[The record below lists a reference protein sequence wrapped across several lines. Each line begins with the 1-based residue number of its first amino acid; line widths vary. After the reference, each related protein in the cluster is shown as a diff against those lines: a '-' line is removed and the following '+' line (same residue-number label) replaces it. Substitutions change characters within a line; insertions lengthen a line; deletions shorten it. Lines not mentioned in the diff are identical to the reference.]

1 MADGTISSFRQKR
14 GRLLAQKIEQLAK
27 EKQRPI
33 TIIDVGGRRDYWD
46 NVGFAGIG
54 RIVLVNID
62 PADLGRMT
70 SREDIFV
77 DKIGDARNLSEIGDA
92 EFDLYHSNS
101 VIEHVGSWVDMRNMA
116 QEARRVAQ
124 SGWVQTPA
132 WEFPM
137 EPHFR
142 VLFMHWFATPM
153 RAGLL
158 AFSSGYR
165 SESRDSRRQHAERIN
180 LLSKSEVML
189 LFPKCKVVVER
200 FFLLAKS
207 YVVLW

>member
-77 DKIGDARNLSEIGDA
+77 DKIGDAASLGGRPSSACIPRR
-92 EFDLYHSNS
+92 SN
-101 VIEHVGSWVDMRNMA
+101 N
-116 QEARRVAQ
+116 AR
-124 SGWVQTPA
+124 S
-132 WEFPM
+132 
-137 EPHFR
+137 
-142 VLFMHWFATPM
+142 
-153 RAGLL
+153 RAACG
-158 AFSSGYR
+158 F
-165 SESRDSRRQHAERIN
+165 EVVSRR
-180 LLSKSEVML
+180 S
-189 LFPKCKVVVER
+189 P
-200 FFLLAKS
+200 
-207 YVVLW
+207 